1 MKTKPG
7 VLVGAVLLALPAA
20 AQSFPPFVYSV
31 LNSASYTTNIAQG
44 SIFVVYGAGLGPAQL
59 VQANTL
65 PLPMQLG
72 GTSISV
78 TSGATTLP
86 CPMVYSSATAV
97 AAILPS
103 SLLTGKATLS
113 LTYNGQVTPFPQ
125 PMTIV
130 PSAVGL
136 YTLTSSGLGTGV
148 FTGLDG
154 LVKTFATPA
163 KNLDTITAWAT
174 GVGAVIGPDN
184 VVPTTFPN
192 FGSVNAFVGTQP
204 VSAIYAGRSGC
215 CVGLDQISFQ
225 VPATLSGCYVP
236 VWVASQGLASN
247 VVSVPVSNGAPC
259 SDTAPTIPVSLM
271 NKLAAGQTVK
281 VGTIAVGPVTV
292 LLGLGFDEIPYLTQ
306 TLSALLHQKISQ
318 QDVAKL
324 LHDQKTHD
332 SRALARTMSKYA
344 VSYKAL
350 SPAGRAA
357 VSAALSSGQ
366 QGAVADFGQFSSAST
381 AAAALGGLFPSQGTC
396 SALPAVPNWRASAAG
411 LDAGSTLALS
421 GQAGAWT
428 LTPGG
433 TGNNTGRYQVLFGS
447 TPSGPN
453 LAVGSYTVTGSG
465 GKDLNAFTVTMN
477 VTGNVVWTN
486 KAAVSTV
493 NRSQPLTVTW
503 SGGSPGYVLVGGYVS
518 SFSGMTGFICSEDAS
533 KGTFTVPSF
542 VLSLL
547 PAANSGAG
555 VFVIPHP
562 LSHPV
567 TIPGLDLAYFM
578 DGSNGSKPVVFE

>member
-1 MKTKPG
+1 MKTKLG
-7 VLVGAVLLALPAA
+7 VLMGAVLLALPAA
-20 AQSFPPFVYSV
+20 AQLSQPFVYSIV
-31 LNSASYTTNIAQG
+31 NSASYGTNIAQG
-44 SIFVVYGAGLGPAQL
+44 SIFVVYGVSLGPAQL
-59 VQANTL
+59 VQANAL
-65 PLPMQLG
+65 PLPSQLG

-78 TSGATTLP
+78 TSGGTTLP

-97 AAILPS
+97 AAVLPS
-103 SLLTGKATLS
+103 SLPAGKASLS
-113 LTYNGQVTPFPQ
+113 LTYNGQMTAFTP
-125 PMTIV
+125 PMNIV
-130 PSAVGL
+130 ASAVGL

-154 LVKTFATPA
+154 SVKTFAAPA
-163 KNLDTITAWAT
+163 NNLDTITAWAT
-174 GVGAVIGPDN
+174 GAGAVVGPDN

-192 FGSVNAFVGTQP
+192 FGFVNVFVGTQP

-236 VWVASQGLASN
+236 VWVTSQGLASN
-247 VVSVPVSNGAPC
+247 VVSLAVSNSAPC

-271 NKLAAGQTVK
+271 NKVAAGQTVK
-281 VGTIAVGPVTV
+281 VGAIAAGPVAV
-292 LLGLGFDEIPYLTQ
+292 LRGLGFNVLPYLTQ

-318 QDVAKL
+318 QEVAKL
-324 LHDQKTHD
+324 LHARETSD
-332 SRALARTMSKYA
+332 SRALARGMAKYA
-344 VSYKAL
+344 ASYKAL

-357 VSAALSSGQ
+357 VQTALSTGQ

-381 AAAALGGLFPSQGTC
+381 LAAALGGLFPSQGTC
-396 SALPAVPNWRASAAG
+396 SALPQVPSWSASAAG

-421 GQAGAWT
+421 GQAGSWT
-428 LTPGG
+428 MAPGA
-433 TGNNTGRYQVLFGS
+433 TGKNTGQYQVLFGS

-453 LAVGSYTVTGSG
+453 LPVGSYTVTGGG
-465 GKDLNAFTVTMN
+465 GKDLNAFTATMK
-477 VTGNVVWTN
+477 VTGNIIWTN

-493 NRSQPLTVTW
+493 SRSQPLTVTW

-518 SFSGMTGFICSEDAS
+518 SFSGITGFICAEDAS

-555 VFVIPHP
+555 VFVSPHP

-578 DGSNGSKPVVFE
+578 DGSSDSKPVVFQ